1 MVWADVRVRDF
12 EGKMGKKLLLLL
24 VVVVEVGES
33 GGEVNTEKIVHLKKI
48 WA

>member
-1 MVWADVRVRDF
+1 
-12 EGKMGKKLLLLL
+12 MGKKLLLLL

-33 GGEVNTEKIVHLKKI
+33 GGEVNIEKIVHLKKI